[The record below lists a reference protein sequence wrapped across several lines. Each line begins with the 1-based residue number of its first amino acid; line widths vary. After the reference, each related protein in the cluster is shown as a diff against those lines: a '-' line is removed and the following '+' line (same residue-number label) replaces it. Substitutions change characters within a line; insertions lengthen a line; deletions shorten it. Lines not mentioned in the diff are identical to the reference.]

1 MPRNLIWG
9 DASSFGDIFILG
21 PLCQGPDIE
30 DLIPED
36 HECFLI
42 GSLVETDPCEKGGYQ
57 IETNQ
62 GGHARLAGM
71 NSAMIRHSP

>member
-42 GSLVETDPCEKGGYQ
+42 GSLVETDQCEKSG
-57 IETNQ
+57 
-62 GGHARLAGM
+62 
-71 NSAMIRHSP
+71 